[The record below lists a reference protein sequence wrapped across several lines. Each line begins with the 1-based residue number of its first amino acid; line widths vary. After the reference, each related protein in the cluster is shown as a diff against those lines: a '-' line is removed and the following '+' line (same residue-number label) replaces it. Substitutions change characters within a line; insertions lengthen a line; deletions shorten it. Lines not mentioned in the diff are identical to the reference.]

1 MYCFKCG
8 AQIPDVATFCPKCGQ
23 QQPGQ
28 SAQTSAQT
36 KKVVE
41 NKSNSDKSGVIAA
54 SGVTE
59 LKCPGCG
66 APIHPQ
72 IGEMI
77 ISCEYCGASISL
89 GNEGWKGIKSN
100 TMLPL
105 KLTSQDQVLKIIQE
119 HMDHGLL
126 HRHLA
131 EKAHSDGLVLSFVP
145 YWIVPVSSQTKY
157 TAVDAAVEIEKV
169 AGTAI
174 LAGLLGGA
182 MGGNG
187 GRGGFGSGMMDGM
200 LMGGMVSG
208 GFGGNQGGAIR
219 AYSLDHNYE
228 YPVVAVKG
236 LMEYQPRNY
245 SFNLR
250 DRVVFDM
257 TKVPKGIKVINGDV
271 GEDSAKYEA
280 KTNVDQLQSYYAHQ
294 KHHSIRSMQT
304 ISNASDPE
312 LLHVPVWF
320 AKYDDKGK
328 KIALVIDG
336 ESGKLIN
343 SIGLT

>member
-1 MYCFKCG
+1 MYCTKCG
-8 AQIPDVATFCPKCGQ
+8 AQIPDDALFCPKCGQ
-23 QQPGQ
+23 KQGAQTNTSPQ
-28 SAQTSAQT
+28 SAPKEQ
-36 KKVVE
+36 
-41 NKSNSDKSGVIAA
+41 SGAKEQVIAA

-72 IGEMI
+72 LGEMI

-89 GNEGWKGIKSN
+89 GNQGWKDIKSN
-100 TMLPL
+100 SMLPL
-105 KLTSQDQVLKIIQE
+105 KVVSHDQVEVIIKD
-119 HMDHGLL
+119 HMDRGLL

-131 EKAHSDGLVLSFVP
+131 EKSTSEGLVLSFVP

-157 TAVDAAVEIEKV
+157 TAIDAGVEVERV

-182 MGGNG
+182 MGGG
-187 GRGGFGSGMMDGM
+187 GRGGFGMGMMDGA

-208 GFGGNQGGAIR
+208 GFGGNQGALR

-228 YPVVAVKG
+228 YPIVAVKG

-245 SFNLR
+245 SFNLHE
-250 DRVVFDM
+250 RVVFDM

-280 KTNVDQLQSYYAHQ
+280 KTNVDQLQSSIAHQ
-294 KHHSIRSMQT
+294 QHHSIRSIQT
-304 ISNASDPE
+304 LSQVSDPE

-320 AKYDDKGK
+320 AKFDDKGK

-336 ESGKLIN
+336 NSGKLIN
-343 SIGLT
+343 SIGLD